1 VFHEEDRGLQTLG
14 CKRKE
19 VMTEWWNA
27 QRKEFVEDFR
37 RQDEVYRIPTSAKK
51 RLAVTSET

>member
-1 VFHEEDRGLQTLG
+1 MQTLG